1 MLYQITMSEREY
13 KNLLA
18 FLERTTITGKEVI
31 AYNMVY
37 KDLLNAKTIKPDN
50 KTDKQGGEK

>member
-1 MLYQITMSEREY
+1 MNEREY

-37 KDLLNAKTIKPDN
+37 KDLLNAKPIEPVKKEETKA
-50 KTDKQGGEK
+50 GE

>member
-1 MLYQITMSEREY
+1 MLYQITMNEREY

-37 KDLLNAKTIKPDN
+37 KDLLNAKPIEPVKKE
-50 KTDKQGGEK
+50 KTKAGE